1 MKTMRRKKSKEGT
14 EGEGKAARV
23 VKEEEKQEE
32 EEIRKSGI
40 KIICGQKEETV
51 VAAEW

>member
-23 VKEEEKQEE
+23 VKEEE
-32 EEIRKSGI
+32 EIRKSSI
-40 KIICGQKEETV
+40 KIICG
-51 VAAEW
+51 